1 MHNIG
6 QAWATA
12 PNPYLVPM
20 DGTTGQL
27 LMIPGVGGAA
37 SMEEGPSPNS
47 KPDTEGLSYFT
58 DPQGVWNK
66 YTGTWDVPDGRTWNG
81 RYWKPSR
88 KERTQKAGS
97 DTASSNHSGGKRL
110 ASRGERKARAMVVR
124 SQSGSNEDSEP
135 EPPAQPT
142 KRRKGKGAVRQV
154 RSIDTEVPTT
164 ETKNPRWANAEHK
177 CYACGQVGHFAKEC
191 PDPHAKARNDAYLA
205 TRSAVRTT
213 PAENDGRTQ

>member
-37 SMEEGPSPNS
+37 SMEEGPNPNS

-58 DPQGVWNK
+58 NPQGVWNE
-66 YTGTWDVPDGRTWNG
+66 YIGTWDVPDGRTWNG

-97 DTASSNHSGGKRL
+97 DTASSNHSGGKQL

-124 SQSGSNEDSEP
+124 SQSGSDEDSEP

-142 KRRKGKGAVRQV
+142 KRRKGNGAVRQV
-154 RSIDTEVPTT
+154 RSIDTEVPTK
-164 ETKNPRWANAEHK
+164 EAKNPALGECRA
-177 CYACGQVGHFAKEC
+177 QVLRVW
-191 PDPHAKARNDAYLA
+191 PS
-205 TRSAVRTT
+205 RSLCQGVSG
-213 PAENDGRTQ
+213 PGRQGP